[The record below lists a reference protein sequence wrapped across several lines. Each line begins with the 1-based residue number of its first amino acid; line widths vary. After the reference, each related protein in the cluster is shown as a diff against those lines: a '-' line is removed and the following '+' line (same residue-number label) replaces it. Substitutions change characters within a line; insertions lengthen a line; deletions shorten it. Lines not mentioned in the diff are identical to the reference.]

1 MASSVRQFWLFSCYG
16 VFRFIKL
23 IFAIFCRIDDFTSRK
38 KLIKWTMPFQSY
50 QMDKR
55 TLPGWSPDLMTME
68 GLFVLKSN
76 AFSMHTFVQ
85 ISSPMTSFFKK
96 SRAWKRKWHM
106 EIRFVKLVSIA
117 AKPKLHIPFTYP
129 IKIDQKVIIYR
140 FLGNV
145 SCIHY
150 LWHAIS
156 RIFSEHSLD
165 EVRIRRCWPT
175 FISQVRIATSKS
187 LKPIAN
193 VNKSRVQYHLHYHH
207 LFQSNKA

>member
-1 MASSVRQFWLFSCYG
+1 
-16 VFRFIKL
+16 
-23 IFAIFCRIDDFTSRK
+23 
-38 KLIKWTMPFQSY
+38 
-50 QMDKR
+50 
-55 TLPGWSPDLMTME
+55 
-68 GLFVLKSN
+68 
-76 AFSMHTFVQ
+76 MHIFVQ
-85 ISSPMTSFFKK
+85 ISSPVTSFFKK
-96 SRAWKRKWHM
+96 SFSYRWKRKWHV
-106 EIRFVKLVSIA
+106 ETRFIKLVSVA

-129 IKIDQKVIIYR
+129 IKIDQKVIIHR